1 MAKTRKVKAKKV
13 LKVDSK
19 DKIPKFEVQL
29 KTGNIN
35 FVLVYAEWCGACHR
49 FMDNIWNPMCK
60 GKARHNRMAVRD
72 DMIKNTSLANAN
84 FDYLPS
90 VLIVDEK
97 GQLQSFKTP
106 EGNDTNAMP
115 TPKSLNDM
123 KKIVNVP
130 VINITNS
137 LNGLNGKPV
146 QKVQSVNTR
155 KNTPFV
161 RMESSPTRPL
171 FDGADEE
178 SSVTA
183 NMGNMGNMPNIP
195 NMGNMPNIPNIPKKN
210 NSPNASLNKKENR
223 LTTEEFEPMG
233 TPAGTVYRPTP
244 MVSPQ
249 KGGKRSRNMRRMGF
263 PKEFMRKFGL
273 AFTRRIK
280 KN

>member
-195 NMGNMPNIPNIPKKN
+195 NMGNMPNIPKKN
-210 NSPNASLNKKENR
+210 NSPNASNASNR